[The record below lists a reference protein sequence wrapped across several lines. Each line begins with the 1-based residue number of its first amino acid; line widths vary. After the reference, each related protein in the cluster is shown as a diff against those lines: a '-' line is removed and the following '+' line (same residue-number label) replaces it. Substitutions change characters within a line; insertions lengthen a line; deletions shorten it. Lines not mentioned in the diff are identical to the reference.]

1 MKKKAKVPIDKR
13 GNLFML
19 VHRRKRYDRKLRQRA
34 QAAKVKR

>member
-19 VHRRKRYDRKLRQRA
+19 VRQRKRYDRKLRQRA
-34 QAAKVKR
+34 RMVRAK